1 VRSSFVAV
9 CVILA
14 TCLPMGWA
22 SSKPK
27 QSAFGNQS
35 KPEKA
40 TVTILALSSSSRQT
54 FAGDQEI
61 YLADLAIKGGEHQ
74 FVRLIDQYPG
84 FGLPIA
90 LSLIKKRT
98 VFMLEVTREPECDVP
113 GSQIYLRPGEA
124 EIFNGSVRD
133 SLASRQT
140 EPVPCYKTLH
150 QTIAVATK

>member
-1 VRSSFVAV
+1 MVLVGS
-9 CVILA
+9 L
-14 TCLPMGWA
+14 GWA
-22 SSKPK
+22 SSKQK

-61 YLADLAIKGGEHQ
+61 YLADLEIKGEHQ

-84 FGLPIA
+84 FGLPIE
-90 LSLIKKRT
+90 LSLIKNRT
-98 VFMLEVTREPECDVP
+98 VFKLLVTREPECDVP
-113 GSQIYLRPGEA
+113 GAQIYLRKGES
-124 EIFNGSVRD
+124 EVFNGSVRD

-140 EPVPCYKTLH
+140 EAVPCYKTLH
-150 QTIAVATK
+150 QTITVVAKK